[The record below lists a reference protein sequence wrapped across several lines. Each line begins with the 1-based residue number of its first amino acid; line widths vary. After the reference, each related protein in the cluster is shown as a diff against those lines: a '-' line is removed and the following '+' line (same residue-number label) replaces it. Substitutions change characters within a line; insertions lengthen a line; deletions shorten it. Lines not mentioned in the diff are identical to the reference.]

1 MPPDAAAPK
10 TIAYRYRITF
20 GDGTQKTFAVAIE
33 SEHLGLL
40 REERADHPEWTR
52 LGFNQCPNC
61 PLEASLHPRC
71 PVAESAVALVEA
83 FGDFPSYEEVDVVVE
98 SKNRTY
104 SRHTSLQTAVSSL
117 LGLYMVTSGCPILDK
132 LRPMVDMHLPFMS
145 REETL
150 YRMLTMYL
158 LAQHFREQ
166 QGRPVD
172 RDLTGLTRLLGEIR
186 RVNIAFC
193 GRLNSIEIKDA
204 SVNAVVILSTLGDFP
219 NRLITKRDLA
229 RLERLFSEFGPEPN
243 P

>member
-1 MPPDAAAPK
+1 MPPEAGAPK
-10 TIAYRYRITF
+10 SITYRYRMTF
-20 GDGTQKTFAVAIE
+20 GDGTEKTFTVDIH

-40 REERADHPEWTR
+40 REERASYPEWTR

-61 PLEASLHPRC
+61 PLEASQNPRC
-71 PVAESAVALVEA
+71 PVAESVAELVDA
-83 FGDFPSYEEVDVVVE
+83 FGGFPSYEQVDVVVE

-104 SRHTSLQTAVSSL
+104 SRHASLQTAVSSL

-132 LRPMVDMHLPFMS
+132 LRPMVDMHLPFMN

-158 LAQHFREQ
+158 LAQHFRQ
-166 QGRPVD
+166 QKGQPVD
-172 RDLTGLTRLLGEIR
+172 RDLAGLTRLLGEIR
-186 RVNIAFC
+186 QVNVAFC
-193 GRLNSIEIKDA
+193 GRLNAIEIKDA

-229 RLERLFSEFGPEPN
+229 RLERIFSEYGP
-243 P
+243 